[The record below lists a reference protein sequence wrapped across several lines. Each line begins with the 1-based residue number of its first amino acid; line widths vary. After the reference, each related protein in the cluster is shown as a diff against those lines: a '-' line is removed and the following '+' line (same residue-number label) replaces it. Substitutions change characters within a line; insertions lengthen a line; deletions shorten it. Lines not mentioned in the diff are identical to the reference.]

1 MDCRRRNETQ
11 QQQLYGM
18 PGKGKQRAKSAVVGG
33 RSGHKRKRASDISNA
48 APAADPIPL
57 EGADEAEGG
66 ATEDRLAS
74 KWDEEKRL
82 KKTKKEAEQRRLDEK
97 DLLYDEE
104 DGNYQE
110 EAGEEKMNEAGDEI
124 VPFNLK
130 GDEEDGFYD
139 AGGAFVWKKDK
150 DAVVQEDAWLEENAS
165 ASALEATRVAHAARE
180 QAERAAEVEA
190 EGAEEKAEG
199 GTALEA
205 RLYRLLQPDES
216 VARALQRLGPQKIAG
231 GGARTRRTVLT
242 GQAKADFEAVA
253 SAADQLLAAGSMD
266 VYQAKR
272 EAFARAAA
280 REVAAAELAAERATE
295 AAVAAGAAAAGHESV
310 QWEYRSADG
319 ALQGPFS
326 TQQVLAWRAQ
336 GYFTG
341 AHAVQMRRVTAGG
354 AKDATAAA
362 PKQGKAAVDDLL
374 DDLDDDDDE
383 PMDQD
388 MAQYATW
395 TSSDA
400 IDFTK
405 S

>member
-1 MDCRRRNETQ
+1 
-11 QQQLYGM
+11 M
-18 PGKGKQRAKSAVVGG
+18 PGKGKQRAKSAGVDG

-48 APAADPIPL
+48 APPADLIPL

-82 KKTKKEAEQRRLDEK
+82 KKAKKEAEQRRLDEK

-110 EAGEEKMNEAGDEI
+110 EAGEDKMNEAGDEI

-180 QAERAAEVEA
+180 QAERAAEMEAEEQA
-190 EGAEEKAEG
+190 EGA
-199 GTALEA
+199 TALEA
-205 RLYRLLQPDES
+205 RLYRLLQPGES

-295 AAVAAGAAAAGHESV
+295 AAVVAGAAAAGHESV

-326 TQQVLAWRAQ
+326 TQHVLAWRAQ

-341 AHAVQMRRVTAGG
+341 AHAVQMRRVTVGG

-374 DDLDDDDDE
+374 DDLDDDDDV

-388 MAQYATW
+388 MAQYAAW